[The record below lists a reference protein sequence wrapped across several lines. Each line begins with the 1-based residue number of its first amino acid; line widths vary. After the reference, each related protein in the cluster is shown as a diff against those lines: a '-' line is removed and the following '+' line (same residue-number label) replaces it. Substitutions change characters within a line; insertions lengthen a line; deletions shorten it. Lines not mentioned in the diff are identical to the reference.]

1 MSRYSALPLRGKPC
15 PDFPQA
21 LGAFFLWALRREGPL
36 KRDWGND
43 KSGPNAEGFGPL
55 GSGFV
60 LDRKST
66 DSAEHG
72 GAHVPVPLFHQ
83 HFHL

>member
-36 KRDWGND
+36 KRDRGND
-43 KSGPNAEGFGPL
+43 KSGPNTEGFGPL
-55 GSGFV
+55 GSGFI

-66 DSAEHG
+66 DSTEHG
-72 GAHVPVPLFHQ
+72 GVRVPVPLFHQ

>member
-21 LGAFFLWALRREGPL
+21 LGAVFRGALRREGPL
-36 KRDWGND
+36 KPDRGNE
-43 KSGPNAEGFGPL
+43 KSGPNTEGFGPL
-55 GSGFV
+55 GSGFI

-72 GAHVPVPLFHQ
+72 GVRVPVPLFHQ

>member
-1 MSRYSALPLRGKPC
+1 MSVQQRCPC
-15 PDFPQA
+15 AETMPDAQA

-36 KRDWGND
+36 KRDRGND
-43 KSGPNAEGFGPL
+43 KSGPNIGGFGPL
-55 GSGFV
+55 GSEFI

-72 GAHVPVPLFHQ
+72 GVRVPVPLFHQ

>member
-1 MSRYSALPLRGKPC
+1 MRE
-15 PDFPQA
+15 
-21 LGAFFLWALRREGPL
+21 LRRGEAL
-36 KRDWGND
+36 KRKRGNN

-72 GAHVPVPLFHQ
+72 ALMCLCRYSTSTSTCEIP
-83 HFHL
+83 

>member
-1 MSRYSALPLRGKPC
+1 MRE
-15 PDFPQA
+15 
-21 LGAFFLWALRREGPL
+21 LRRGEAL
-36 KRDWGND
+36 KRKRGNN

-55 GSGFV
+55 GSGFI

-72 GAHVPVPLFHQ
+72 GVRVPVPLFHQ